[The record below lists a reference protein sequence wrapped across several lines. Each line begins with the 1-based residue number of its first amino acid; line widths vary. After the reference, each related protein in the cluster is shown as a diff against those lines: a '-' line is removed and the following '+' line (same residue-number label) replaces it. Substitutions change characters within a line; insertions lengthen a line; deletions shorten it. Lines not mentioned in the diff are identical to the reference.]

1 MHNNSFLEDAKVKIV
16 RIIDVERDGRLI
28 TADLVTTQFNRVTQK
43 RYEFS
48 VDEWERIKERGWVE

>member
-28 TADLVTTQFNRVTQK
+28 TADLVTTQFSRVTQK
-43 RYEFS
+43 RHTFERS
-48 VDEWERIKERGWVE
+48 EWKRVKERGYVE